1 MGLFDIALLLEPI
14 PGESPTGE
22 DPEYDNEFTELEL
35 IAKGTPDRVDL
46 VKDPDDYDGRRVLE
60 KVIPGKEGNAK
71 EILDAALALFKRT
84 KDLRVAVYIAHSAT
98 RIDGLQGLTSG
109 TQLILNLLEQ
119 YWDQVHPRLEPS
131 DPDPFMRVNILNG
144 FSDPA
149 KLLKA
154 VKNAPFAEAR
164 AIGRFTLRDLDVAS
178 GDANPLEGQIVA
190 TPELLRATCGES
202 DQAVLS
208 ERFAACKAALGNLA
222 AILKIFRDRTTS
234 YPDFGLLKKSL
245 DRAVAIYET
254 VAQSPTGVDLVDE
267 EINSE
272 VGTETIA
279 RPAIANG
286 KITSRSDVKRVLE
299 QVCTYFD
306 QSEPAHP
313 SPLLIRRAIRLLDMS
328 FLDIMQEL
336 NPASVSELE
345 RLGGIKKE

>member
-1 MGLFDIALLLEPI
+1 MGLFDIALLLEPL
-14 PGESPTGE
+14 PGDSPTGE
-22 DPEYDNEFTELEL
+22 DLEYDNAFTELEL
-35 IAKGTPDRVDL
+35 NAQGTPDRVEL

-60 KVIPGKEGNAK
+60 KIIPGKEPNAK

-98 RIDGLQGLTSG
+98 RIDGLPGLASG
-109 TQLILNLLEQ
+109 TQLVLSLLEQ
-119 YWDQVHPRLEPS
+119 YWDQVHPRLEPD

-144 FSDPA
+144 FNDPA

-154 VKNAPFAEAR
+154 VKNVPFAEAR

-178 GDANPLEGQIVA
+178 GDTNPLEGQTAA
-190 TPELLRATCGES
+190 TPELLRATCAET

-222 AILKIFRDRTTS
+222 AILKIFREQTTS

-245 DRAVAIYET
+245 ERAVAIYET
-254 VAQSPTGVDLVDE
+254 VAQSSAEPELVE
-267 EINSE
+267 AINPEDGSA
-272 VGTETIA
+272 TIVRSA
-279 RPAIANG
+279 NTNG
-286 KITSRSDVKRVLE
+286 KISSRSDVKRVLE
-299 QVCTYFD
+299 QVCTYFE

-345 RLGGIKKE
+345 QLGGIKRD